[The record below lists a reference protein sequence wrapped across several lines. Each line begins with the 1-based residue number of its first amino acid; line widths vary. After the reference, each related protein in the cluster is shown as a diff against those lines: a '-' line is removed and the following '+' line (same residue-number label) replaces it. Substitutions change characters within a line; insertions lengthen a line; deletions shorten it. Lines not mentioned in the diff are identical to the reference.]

1 MGNGKTIG
9 MTLFV
14 GGIILLI
21 AYGLYQ
27 GIRNIKEIDI
37 VIFIGAM
44 AIIIGLLLLLIT
56 IVMEQRRDTKRMKK
70 EIRKEELEP

>member
-1 MGNGKTIG
+1 